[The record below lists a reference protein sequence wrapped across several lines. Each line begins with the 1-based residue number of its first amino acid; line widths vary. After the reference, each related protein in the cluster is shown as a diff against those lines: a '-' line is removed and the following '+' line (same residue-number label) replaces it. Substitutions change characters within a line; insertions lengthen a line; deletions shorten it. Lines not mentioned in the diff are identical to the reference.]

1 MSLHPEVEKMI
12 ALSPKAMTVG
22 GNPVVEDDR
31 AFARRIALRAVE
43 LEREECAKV
52 VLAECSIRRADYSD
66 YQYPIEAQILHIMHD
81 TAGMKAADAIR
92 RRGKP

>member
-12 ALSPKAMTVG
+12 ALGPKAMTVG

-43 LEREECAKV
+43 LEREEWKEICYGIAIDAKHY
-52 VLAECSIRRADYSD
+52 E
-66 YQYPIEAQILHIMHD
+66 E
-81 TAGMKAADAIR
+81 AIR